1 MMMMM
6 MHDDDK
12 NYPEVA
18 AHLAMVWIKRLLNQR
33 KHVTSKSALN
43 LNEMR
48 KLQSTKEQ
56 LSRLRNYVN
65 YVTFIFRT
73 VSCLYM
79 CYKYLRWLYFRDTF
93 YDSVSRKRKVWSHIV
108 IAKWM
113 VPAPH
118 SGGPP
123 FWTVRRKNYYKGS
136 VTVRAPSPGKK
147 IFSYTG

>member
-1 MMMMM
+1 MMMMMMMM

-73 VSCLYM
+73 VSCRYM
-79 CYKYLRWLYFRDTF
+79 CYKYLR
-93 YDSVSRKRKVWSHIV
+93 
-108 IAKWM
+108 
-113 VPAPH
+113 
-118 SGGPP
+118 
-123 FWTVRRKNYYKGS
+123 
-136 VTVRAPSPGKK
+136 
-147 IFSYTG
+147 